1 MLQNPDATAKAWA
14 DRIAECA
21 RKREAYQDRQAA
33 GYMTLDELGKKLAEL
48 DEERETAQR
57 ELDKI
62 QDAQG
67 RIKELETG
75 RRALLEAYGKG
86 LLEGV
91 EWFPPELRRAIY
103 ELLRV
108 RITATRDEKLRIN
121 ADVDAQVIR
130 LTRNVEDYARRR
142 QEWERRW
149 SESPSDFEEL
159 AARIGTRLRQHGNAP
174 LRHRFGQAVD
184 QDEVSLTTTD
194 MTSSEMSK
202 LA

>member
-33 GYMTLDELGKKLAEL
+33 GYMTLDELGTKLAEL
-48 DEERETAQR
+48 DEERATAQR

-62 QDAQG
+62 QDAQV

-103 ELLRV
+103 EPLRLKVTARKDGKLRV
-108 RITATRDEKLRIN
+108 N
-121 ADVDAQVIR
+121 ADVDAQIVR

-149 SESPSDFEEL
+149 SDNPPDFQEL
-159 AARIGTRLRQHGNAP
+159 AARIGTRLRQRGNAP
-174 LRHRFGQAVD
+174 FQHRFGKAFD
-184 QDEVSLTTTD
+184 QDDVSPATTD